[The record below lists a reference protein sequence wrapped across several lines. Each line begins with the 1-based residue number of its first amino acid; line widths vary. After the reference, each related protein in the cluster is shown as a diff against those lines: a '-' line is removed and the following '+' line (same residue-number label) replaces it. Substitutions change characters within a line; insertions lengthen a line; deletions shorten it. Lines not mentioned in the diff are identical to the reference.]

1 MFMRKLL
8 ITLLFGKGGEEMLAI
23 LWAQMI
29 ILGKREFK
37 DTPSKLKE
45 QVKEIL
51 VDSGLGELAE

>member
-1 MFMRKLL
+1 
-8 ITLLFGKGGEEMLAI
+8 MLAI